1 MDNQPISFKTALSGF
16 SKEDVI
22 NYIEQLNSKYRK
34 MESAYNQEIEK
45 IKKDSIVTSLPDYEK
60 TINELKAENKSLQ
73 KQLEEL
79 KNAPKPEITSDA
91 YREKAE
97 LYDKM
102 SGQLGSMI
110 IMANEKAD
118 EIVTVANK
126 KLDSAK
132 QDVNVRIESLNNQL
146 YNEFVLAVESY
157 MDEIN
162 EVNKS
167 MNTVLDTLNS
177 KTEESKERFEKKAL
191 KLKQALLKEVNN
203 LTLFV
208 NESDYEQL

>member
-1 MDNQPISFKTALSGF
+1 MEDTIMDNAAPSFKTALNGF
-16 SKEDVI
+16 HKDDVI
-22 NYIEQLNSKYRK
+22 NYIEQLNTKYRIL
-34 MESAYNQEIEK
+34 EASYHLEIDELK
-45 IKKDSIVTSLPDYEK
+45 NNSKKGNSIDADYEK
-60 TINELKAENKSLQ
+60 IIADLQAENEALK
-73 KQLEEL
+73 KQIAE
-79 KNAPKPEITSDA
+79 PKPDV

-110 IMANEKAD
+110 IMANDKAD
-118 EIVTVANK
+118 DIVNTASK
-126 KLDSAK
+126 KVESAK
-132 QDVNVRIESLNNQL
+132 SDVTARVDSLNNQL
-146 YNEFVLAVESY
+146 YNEFVVSVESY

-162 EVNKS
+162 ELNKA

-191 KLKQALLKEVNN
+191 KLKQALLKEINN